1 MLFEFNFRVGTQH
14 IIRETKSTD
23 WEHHYKLLYPVSLYA
38 VIKVIARV
46 RRFRVMAPKI
56 IMSVNVD
63 PVKRRNEL
71 LFLNR
76 LRDLIQYLNVVLE
89 CHPRYISFH

>member
-1 MLFEFNFRVGTQH
+1 
-14 IIRETKSTD
+14 
-23 WEHHYKLLYPVSLYA
+23 
-38 VIKVIARV
+38 
-46 RRFRVMAPKI
+46 
-56 IMSVNVD
+56 MSVNVD

-76 LRDLIQYLNVVLE
+76 LRDFIQYLNVVLE